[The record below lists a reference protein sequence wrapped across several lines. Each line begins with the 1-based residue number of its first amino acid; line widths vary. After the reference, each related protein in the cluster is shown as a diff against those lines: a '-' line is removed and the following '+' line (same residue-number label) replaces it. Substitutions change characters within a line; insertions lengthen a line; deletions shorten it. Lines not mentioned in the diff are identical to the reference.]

1 MAVSLNQ
8 SIGHG
13 MMVLDLTGSA
23 TETNLG
29 DFANPEGVP
38 LAILDC
44 IIYVTSPGLA
54 TCDLHVGV
62 GAAATGVA
70 QNQLFDNFD
79 VGAAADLAYRG
90 VTFAVTQ
97 VAMTTPPIW
106 SEALFLTFF
115 TDTAF
120 STGFTAKVYVNYL
133 RLE

>member
-8 SIGHG
+8 SVGHG

-23 TETNLG
+23 TTDNLG

-54 TCDLHVGV
+54 NCDLHVGV

-79 VGAAADLAYRG
+79 VGAAADLAYKG
-90 VTFAVTQ
+90 VKYAVAQT
-97 VAMTTPPIW
+97 AMTTPPIW
-106 SEALFLTFF
+106 TETLFLTFF

-120 STGFTAKVYVNYL
+120 STGFAAKVYVNYL